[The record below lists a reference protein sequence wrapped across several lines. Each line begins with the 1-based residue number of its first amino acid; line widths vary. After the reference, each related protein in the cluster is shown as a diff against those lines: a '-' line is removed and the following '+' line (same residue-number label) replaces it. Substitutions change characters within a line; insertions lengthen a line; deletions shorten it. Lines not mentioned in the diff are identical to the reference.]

1 MQIHRHILLVD
12 SNKNQF
18 EVLLKKEVKQ
28 NLLKVGMLLIRL
40 TVIHLNQ
47 SFFHL
52 PHLPL
57 TSRVDSLNLMKKLR
71 KLCAISTLHLI
82 KLKINGHN

>member
-47 SFFHL
+47 
-52 PHLPL
+52 
-57 TSRVDSLNLMKKLR
+57 
-71 KLCAISTLHLI
+71 
-82 KLKINGHN
+82 

>member
-18 EVLLKKEVKQ
+18 EVLSKKEVKQ
-28 NLLKVGMLLIRL
+28 NLLKVGMLLIIL

-47 SFFHL
+47 
-52 PHLPL
+52 
-57 TSRVDSLNLMKKLR
+57 
-71 KLCAISTLHLI
+71 
-82 KLKINGHN
+82 